1 MQNFWKQHNPGVS
14 KACKENLRKSKTA
27 AAHQRSQP
35 SIQAFFTK
43 PPTAHVPPTIPTL
56 SHVIA
61 YTIDAGLSGPCT
73 MPVDLTV
80 APPVPNTHA
89 ISVLTMLEKAI
100 KAIPALPKASE
111 TNEIAVF
118 SQHIPTELDKED
130 AWEYLDPLLN
140 HFLGFN
146 RSVESISEV
155 LWGGENGLAAMVQYL
170 KEFIIWYDIDEGL
183 LEGKVSRLV
192 HAIQIW

>member
-1 MQNFWKQHNPGVS
+1 MGGVRNFWKQHNPGVS

-43 PPTAHVPPTIPTL
+43 PPTAHVPPTIPTP
-56 SHVIA
+56 SRVIA
-61 YTIDAGLSGPCT
+61 YALDARSSGPCT

-80 APPVPNTHA
+80 APPVPNTRA
-89 ISVLTMLEKAI
+89 ISVLAMLEKEI
-100 KAIPALPKASE
+100 KAIPALSKASE
-111 TNEIAVF
+111 TDKIAVF
-118 SQHIPTELDKED
+118 SQHIPIELDKED
-130 AWEYLDPLLN
+130 AWKYLDPLLN

-146 RSVESISEV
+146 RSMESISEA
-155 LWGGENGLAAMVQYL
+155 LWGGENGLAAMVRYL
-170 KEFIIWYDIDEGL
+170 KEFVTWYDIDKGL

-192 HAIQIW
+192 HAI